1 LALKKGVKVEDA
13 VIGAFVLL
21 ALLYPLLITYLI
33 HSQKREE
40 NSEEVGVLRRVYL
53 FVTGL
58 EDCSPEEAS
67 RLAEYMEGELLR
79 KLGGVAGL
87 TKLCTE
93 NREKVKGN
101 VTIDEDVERSG
112 NLIRR

>member
-13 VIGAFVLL
+13 VIGVFVLL

-58 EDCSPEEAS
+58 EDCSPGNRRCKGKGDREEKNKN
-67 RLAEYMEGELLR
+67 RGLR
-79 KLGGVAGL
+79 VHGCRG
-87 TKLCTE
+87 T
-93 NREKVKGN
+93 
-101 VTIDEDVERSG
+101 
-112 NLIRR
+112 